1 LAAKLE
7 GAGLGLLISR
17 EIVHSLG
24 GSLTVQSVSGQG
36 SCFRVI
42 LPLTVPTS
50 KPALE
55 PYEPCLRRA
64 PGPRS
69 LNAGQL

>member
-24 GSLTVQSVSGQG
+24 GSLTVQTVSGQG
-36 SCFRVI
+36 SCCFRVI
-42 LPLTVPTS
+42 LSFTVS
-50 KPALE
+50 
-55 PYEPCLRRA
+55 
-64 PGPRS
+64 
-69 LNAGQL
+69 